1 MTKLTCLFVS
11 LFGFNF
17 LFSQKNIFKFPGY
30 VVTINNDTIRAQIII
45 TDHVNNI
52 ELSDLFTQV
61 TYLDSTGNKV
71 TAWPEKQLTAFQFL
85 NNGKQY
91 HFEKLLLNK
100 KNEYGFAYRMIHGP
114 VTLYQYAR
122 NTELDYFKPTLD
134 RSRRQSG
141 KYTQRYI
148 YYYLKRN
155 EVISFVKTKAT
166 LRNVPGSIDKK
177 WLKSYFNDDIE
188 LANKIGREIEPFDL
202 ETIVNEYNLRKK

>member
-71 TAWPEKQLTAFQFL
+71 T
-85 NNGKQY
+85 G
-91 HFEKLLLNK
+91 
-100 KNEYGFAYRMIHGP
+100 
-114 VTLYQYAR
+114 
-122 NTELDYFKPTLD
+122 
-134 RSRRQSG
+134 
-141 KYTQRYI
+141 
-148 YYYLKRN
+148 
-155 EVISFVKTKAT
+155 
-166 LRNVPGSIDKK
+166 
-177 WLKSYFNDDIE
+177 
-188 LANKIGREIEPFDL
+188 
-202 ETIVNEYNLRKK
+202 